1 MGPEPLSLSHT
12 KGGEYICSLR
22 GQRSFRRG
30 ATTQALIAGLT
41 EAIIDANNRC
51 RKVERTKEKMQLQ
64 SIPDQYVEI
73 MKALRQQLKFP
84 EGI

>member
-1 MGPEPLSLSHT
+1 MGPESLTLSHT
-12 KGGEYICSLR
+12 KGGGYIFSLW

-30 ATTQALIAGLT
+30 ATTQALIAGLM

-51 RKVERTKEKMQLQ
+51 RKVERTKGKMQSQ